1 MYGKGASSVVG
12 SATVTGAGALV
23 LPNTGGNPLALFLA
37 YAAITVGVAAL
48 VSQVVVRVMRR
59 KYEA

>member
-23 LPNTGGNPLALFLA
+23 LPHTGGNTLATILA
-37 YAAITVGVAAL
+37 YAAISVGVAAL
-48 VSQVVVRVMRR
+48 VSQIIVRVMRR
-59 KYEA
+59 KYEV